1 MKYSAEELKMSQK
14 DFNNKIHEMYRDVES
29 KDNLALK
36 KYGDWARTIDGNIYE
51 ISKMLAYIF
60 VTDVFYYQITAVSD
74 EKLELIEEGDY
85 VNGKEVITIVPADV
99 CGDETLNYPRF
110 YTDTG
115 EVPYEQLETLVTK
128 EKFDSQKILIKGGR

>member
-14 DFNNKIHEMYRDVES
+14 DFNDYIGEHYT
-29 KDNLALK
+29 KDTPQGAEIRK
-36 KYGDWARTIDGNIYE
+36 CGDWVRTIDGDIYQ
-51 ISKMLAYIF
+51 IKHLYDYIF
-60 VTDVFYYQITAVSD
+60 LTDVFYRRIVSMSD

-85 VNGKEVITIVPADV
+85 VNGKEVITIVPADI
-99 CGDETLNYPRF
+99 CGDETLSYPRF

-128 EKFDSQKILIKGGR
+128 EKFDSQKISIKKGE